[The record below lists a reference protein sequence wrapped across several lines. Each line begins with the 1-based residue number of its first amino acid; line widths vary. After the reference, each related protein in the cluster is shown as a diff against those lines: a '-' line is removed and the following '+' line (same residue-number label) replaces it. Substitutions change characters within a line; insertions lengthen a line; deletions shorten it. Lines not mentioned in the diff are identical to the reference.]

1 MLRVL
6 IAIAIAIPLYEVVR
20 FRVLRSLRERM
31 RKKARAYAEQHGVRV
46 DLFKF
51 GGKQLVREELLNDR
65 VLLQAMAA
73 AVDKG
78 EWPEDVRARVEEYI
92 EEIVPAFSLAAYFGF
107 GMKLARAAVKAVY
120 RPLIDGK

>member
-6 IAIAIAIPLYEVVR
+6 ISIAIALPLYELLRYRILRRVR
-20 FRVLRSLRERM
+20 ESQRR
-31 RKKARAYAEQHGVRV
+31 KARAYAEQHGVRV

-78 EWPEDVRARVEEYI
+78 EWPEDVRTRVEEYI
-92 EEIVPAFSLAAYFGF
+92 EEIVPACSVAA
-107 GMKLARAAVKAVY
+107 
-120 RPLIDGK
+120 